1 MCYTN
6 LDELVDVFKTI
17 TSNKTCNVRSIY
29 PTEDKLLHLSEKI
42 CHQYGSLS
50 LEFEFAE
57 ELMNLV
63 KMAKMA
69 PPDYKL
75 AYWLEFAVPNVV
87 LSLEQK
93 LNVIVGGFF
102 NLAI

>member
-1 MCYTN
+1 MCCTD
-6 LDELVDVFKTI
+6 LDELVDIFNAI
-17 TSNKTCNVRSIY
+17 TSNKTCNVSSIY
-29 PTEDKLLHLSEKI
+29 FTENKLIVLSEKI
-42 CHQYGSLS
+42 CQQYGALS
-50 LEFEFAE
+50 LEFEFSE
-57 ELMNLV
+57 GLLNLV
-63 KMAKMA
+63 RMAKMA

-75 AYWLEFAVPNVV
+75 AFWLEFAVPSVV

>member
-1 MCYTN
+1 M
-6 LDELVDVFKTI
+6 VDVFKSI
-17 TSNKTCNVRSIY
+17 TSNKTCNVSSIY
-29 PTEDKLLHLSEKI
+29 STEDKLLVLSEKI
-42 CHQYGSLS
+42 CQQYGTLS
-50 LEFEFAE
+50 LEYEFAE
-57 ELMNLV
+57 GLLNLV

-69 PPDYKL
+69 PPDHKL

>member
-1 MCYTN
+1 MCCTN
-6 LDELVDVFKTI
+6 LDELVDVFKSI
-17 TSNKTCNVRSIY
+17 TSNKTCNVSSIY
-29 PTEDKLLHLSEKI
+29 STEDKLLVLSEKI
-42 CHQYGSLS
+42 CQQYGAVS

-57 ELMNLV
+57 GLLNLIR
-63 KMAKMA
+63 MAKMA

-75 AYWLEFAVPNVV
+75 AYWLEFAVPNIV